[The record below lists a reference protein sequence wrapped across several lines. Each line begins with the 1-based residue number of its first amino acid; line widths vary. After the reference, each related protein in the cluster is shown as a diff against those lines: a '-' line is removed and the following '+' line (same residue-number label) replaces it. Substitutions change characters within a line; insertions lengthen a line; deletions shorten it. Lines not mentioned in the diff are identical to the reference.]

1 MYPSYAV
8 RYNWLIDED
17 SPMEIDMNIHYDDA
31 GDLVF
36 AADVEM
42 TGDITSTN
50 NKIIFIITKYWSTSY
65 FCTVSTYDQV
75 DFDLTTT
82 GETGSFETPLELDD
96 SWDLNDLSAV
106 VLIQTLS
113 GDHKIY
119 QAAISD
125 IQSTLQIL
133 SPLSFNFG
141 EVPVGETATDQLNI
155 SNYWDEEI
163 AGTTFVIPGFDF
175 PADFSVSPHQSQSY
189 NITFSPEE
197 EILYDSF
204 IILMS
209 DHEYFQTQLVPVIGT
224 GISGSSSDENLVDLK
239 KLKLENYPNPFNPQT
254 TISFMTTSNT
264 ENTEISIYN
273 INGKL
278 VKTLI
283 NEILPEGQYS
293 VVWNGTDNEGQS
305 VSSGIYLSMIKSGN
319 YTSTHKMIML
329 K

>member
-96 SWDLNDLSAV
+96 SWDLNDLNAV

-125 IQSTLQIL
+125 IQSTMQML
-133 SPLSFNFG
+133 SPLSFDFG
-141 EVPVGETATDQLNI
+141 DVPVGETVTDQLTI
-155 SNYWDEEI
+155 SNYWNEELS
-163 AGTTFVIPGFDF
+163 GTTFVIPGFDF
-175 PADFSVSPHQSQSY
+175 PAEFSVSPNQSQSY
-189 NITFSPEE
+189 TISFTPEA
-197 EILYDSF
+197 EILYDNF

-209 DHEYFQTQLVPVIGT
+209 NHEYFQTQLVPVRGM
-224 GISGSSSDENLVDLK
+224 GISGSSSDDNLVDLMEM
-239 KLKLENYPNPFNPQT
+239 KLENYPNPFNPET
-254 TISFMTTSNT
+254 TISFTTPSST

-273 INGKL
+273 INGKH
-278 VKTLI
+278 VKTLV
-283 NEILPEGQYS
+283 NEILSKGQHS
-293 VVWNGTDNEGQS
+293 VVWNGTDDKDQP
-305 VSSGIYLSMIKSGN
+305 VSSGIYLALINSGN
-319 YTSTHKMIML
+319 YVSTHKMILL